1 MKTPRFLVK
10 VGFLSSGELQT
21 RQLAGVHTELLIG
34 NQHQVLGSVSEGGF
48 RETAEKQ
55 FKRLVLGNT

>member
-1 MKTPRFLVK
+1 MK
-10 VGFLSSGELQT
+10 VGFLNSEELQM
-21 RQLAGVHTELLIG
+21 RQLAGVNTELLIG
-34 NQHQVLGSVSEGGF
+34 NQHQALGSVSERGF

>member
-1 MKTPRFLVK
+1 MK
-10 VGFLSSGELQT
+10 VGFLNSEELQT